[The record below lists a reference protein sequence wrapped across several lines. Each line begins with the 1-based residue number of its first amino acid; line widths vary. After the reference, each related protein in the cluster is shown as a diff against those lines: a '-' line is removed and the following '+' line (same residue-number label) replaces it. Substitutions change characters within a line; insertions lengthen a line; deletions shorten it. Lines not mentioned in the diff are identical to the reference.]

1 MNALLRAC
9 PRCRQPLKHN
19 RFIVYNWGKLAAA
32 EEIASYHQEET

>member
-1 MNALLRAC
+1 MNGLLRAC

-19 RFIVYNWGKLAAA
+19 LFIVDKRGKLAAA